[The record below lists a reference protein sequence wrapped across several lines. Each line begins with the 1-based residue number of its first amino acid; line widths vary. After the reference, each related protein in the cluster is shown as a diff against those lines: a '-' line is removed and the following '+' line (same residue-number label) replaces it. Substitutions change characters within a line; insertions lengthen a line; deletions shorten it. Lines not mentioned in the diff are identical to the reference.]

1 MKYKCL
7 TFFIISLSS
16 QAVFASSG
24 DYIKGFSNPHVQR
37 HVIAYV
43 KDQCGAP
50 IQEEYPQEVKN
61 KYKACKYK
69 ATMEVL
75 EKRFPA
81 IHDGVKK
88 NMSHKPK
95 QNSVES
101 D

>member
-1 MKYKCL
+1 MV
-7 TFFIISLSS
+7 LSS
-16 QAVFASSG
+16 QVTLASSN

-43 KDQCGAP
+43 KDQCGPP
-50 IQEEYPQEVKN
+50 IQAEYPQEVKN

-81 IHDGVKK
+81 IHAGIKK
-88 NMSHKPK
+88 SMSDKIK
-95 QNSVES
+95 RNSVES
-101 D
+101 N